1 MNASGYICV
10 ADSNN
15 NRIQYSTPQVNT
27 YSVDGNG
34 QFNYPVGIAVN
45 TSGYAYVVD
54 SGNNRIQVFTPLV
67 ISTPTVVS
75 ISPATGTTAGG
86 TSVNVIGSGFTGASA
101 VTFGSTPAT
110 SYTVTNDNWIMA
122 TAPAGTGT
130 VDVTVTTSVG
140 ISAIVSSDKYT
151 YEATSGGSG
160 GYSRG
165 GGGAGSGSGPAP
177 APAAQPA
184 AAPQPAAPPAPPPA
198 APPNPATN
206 PGIAPPAATAS
217 YPAGFTGLSY
227 NANGHGTLSI
237 DMAAARAA
245 GATITTYF
253 NHVDVYQH
261 HSPGVLLTFWGNNFE
276 INNGTITGPVSR
288 AEFVTDPLNATLA
301 FGNVSGSVHAELPAL
316 TQRVYLNLTV
326 PGNVSTETL
335 NQFQDIL
342 GGNGLQLNTVA
353 YTFSVQK
360 VNLTTGPANV
370 TFTIP
375 TSWVNQ
381 NGGKDAVRITR
392 ISDETGKQ
400 ELLDTVYEGLDAQG
414 NMIFRGDSPNGL
426 SLFGLVTAE
435 AYAAEQKA
443 NPNETYAGVSKSAM
457 VTNVGMYGWVIEI
470 ILHNPVVLIG
480 VIALLAVIAY
490 FGWWKRRL

>member
-1 MNASGYICV
+1 M
-10 ADSNN
+10 
-15 NRIQYSTPQVNT
+15 
-27 YSVDGNG
+27 
-34 QFNYPVGIAVN
+34 GIAVN

-184 AAPQPAAPPAPPPA
+184 AASSACCTTGTTTGRAAEPGNQPGYC
-198 APPNPATN
+198 ATCGN
-206 PGIAPPAATAS
+206 CKLSGGLYGSKLIMPTGTARS
-217 YPAGFTGLSY
+217 G
-227 NANGHGTLSI
+227 I

-316 TQRVYLNLTV
+316 TQQGLSQPYGSGQREHGDPEPV
-326 PGNVSTETL
+326 PGHS
-335 NQFQDIL
+335 
-342 GGNGLQLNTVA
+342 
-353 YTFSVQK
+353 
-360 VNLTTGPANV
+360 
-370 TFTIP
+370 
-375 TSWVNQ
+375 
-381 NGGKDAVRITR
+381 
-392 ISDETGKQ
+392 
-400 ELLDTVYEGLDAQG
+400 
-414 NMIFRGDSPNGL
+414 
-426 SLFGLVTAE
+426 
-435 AYAAEQKA
+435 
-443 NPNETYAGVSKSAM
+443 
-457 VTNVGMYGWVIEI
+457 
-470 ILHNPVVLIG
+470 
-480 VIALLAVIAY
+480 
-490 FGWWKRRL
+490 RR